1 MPNETLIQIGEP
13 ILFLTHPSSRSSWN
27 ITLLSS
33 STLLLCCASMVRCA
47 ACGCV
52 RRGERLMCGAAH
64 GWCEVCGGVRCGERL
79 MCGGCITS
87 TKTKGWRTCRDV
99 RRTCRT
105 RWLGSR
111 ASHAAPHAG
120 LHYWLCDILTRA
132 LAWVRQLYIHSF
144 KVHIFWEGHKNFRN
158 LPLTFDCMYCST
170 RGRFR
175 KILWP
180 SQN

>member
-47 ACGCV
+47 ACGV
-52 RRGERLMCGAAH
+52 RRGARLMCGS
-64 GWCEVCGGVRCGERL
+64 
-79 MCGGCITS
+79 CITS

-105 RWLGSR
+105 RCLDSR
-111 ASHAAPHAG
+111 ASQAAPRRTQAHTTDCAIS
-120 LHYWLCDILTRA
+120 LRA
-132 LAWVRQLYIHSF
+132 HRVRQLYIHSNA
-144 KVHIFWEGHKNFRN
+144 VLYHLVSNFRN
-158 LPLTFDCMYCST
+158 VSRLFCERIICQ
-170 RGRFR
+170 F
-175 KILWP
+175 
-180 SQN
+180 

>member
-47 ACGCV
+47 VCGV
-52 RRGERLMCGAAH
+52 RRGARLMCGS
-64 GWCEVCGGVRCGERL
+64 
-79 MCGGCITS
+79 CITS

-105 RWLGSR
+105 RCLDSR
-111 ASHAAPHAG
+111 ASQAAPHAG
-120 LHYWLCDILTRA
+120 SHYYWLCDILARA
-132 LAWVRQLYIHSF
+132 PCAPTTMAIVMRFYTTLSATFAMSVDYFLSEKYANFSSNSCQFYERLRIRISRSHLSNPHFLTNF
-144 KVHIFWEGHKNFRN
+144 KLLR
-158 LPLTFDCMYCST
+158 
-170 RGRFR
+170 
-175 KILWP
+175 
-180 SQN
+180 

>member
-47 ACGCV
+47 VCDV
-52 RRGERLMCGAAH
+52 WRGARLMCGAAH
-64 GWCEVCGGVRCGERL
+64 GWCAAVACGVRRGERL

-105 RWLGSR
+105 RCLDSR
-111 ASHAAPHAG
+111 ASQAAPRRTQAHTTTDCAIS
-120 LHYWLCDILTRA
+120 LRA
-132 LAWVRQLYIHSF
+132 HRVRQLYIHSNA
-144 KVHIFWEGHKNFRN
+144 VLYHLVSNFRN
-158 LPLTFDCMYCST
+158 VSRLFSE
-170 RGRFR
+170 R
-175 KILWP
+175 KIC
-180 SQN
+180 QF